1 MWPARRILKYGL
13 GGFAIFGT
21 GASLHANDYDVNSI
35 GIVRLGRAAVTV
47 YNIGLTYKRN
57 IYSRE
62 WDKSSDEYKAMKSQ
76 THKEAAGKLLEL
88 CCINRGVYIKVGQ
101 HIGALEY
108 LLPSEYVKTMQIL
121 HSNAPQN
128 PVEDMY
134 KVIRQDLKMN
144 PEYIFDSFD
153 PNPIGTASLAQVH
166 YARLKDGTEVAV
178 KVQHPYVKG
187 NSTVDMK
194 TMEVL
199 VNLTAR
205 VFPDFKFTWLVEETK
220 KNIPIELDF
229 VNEGRNAEK
238 VRYKKK
244 LDEFFPLRVTF
255 DFNKN
260 GAPNFLKETF

>member
-1 MWPARRILKYGL
+1 
-13 GGFAIFGT
+13 
-21 GASLHANDYDVNSI
+21 
-35 GIVRLGRAAVTV
+35 
-47 YNIGLTYKRN
+47 
-57 IYSRE
+57 
-62 WDKSSDEYKAMKSQ
+62 
-76 THKEAAGKLLEL
+76 
-88 CCINRGVYIKVGQ
+88 VGQ

-108 LLPSEYVKTMQIL
+108 LLPTEYVKTMQIL

-128 PVEDMY
+128 PVEDIY

-144 PEYIFDSFD
+144 PEEIFDSFD

-166 YARLKDGTEVAV
+166 HARLKDGTEVAV
-178 KVQHPYVKG
+178 KVQHPYVRG

-205 VFPDFKFTWLVEETK
+205 VFPDFKFNWLVEETK

-238 VRYKKK
+238 VRT
-244 LDEFFPLRVTF
+244 V
-255 DFNKN
+255 
-260 GAPNFLKETF
+260 